1 MAFLA
6 LQAYRAYWRIY
17 WQRLAAEAKGR
28 AHSRAD
34 AAANS
39 IAAGERARLLI
50 PDEFDLATYRC

>member
-6 LQAYRAYWRIY
+6 LQAYGAYLRIY
-17 WQRLAAEAKGR
+17 CQRLAAEAKEGR

-39 IAAGERARLLI
+39 IAAGARAR
-50 PDEFDLATYRC
+50 CG